1 MTNYHISGQYSPK
14 VHINRST
21 YLPSRIDICH
31 HYDDSIFGEP
41 KMTNLDKWTLG
52 FGIAGSIMAGLNDI
66 LGMTSSSGGEG
77 GVVANTPEEIHAL
90 QKNNLLALA
99 GNSGAII
106 LDEPDGKFRVY
117 DTNGEAKTDGPVDY
131 ETALEAVRSVRSA
144 ARSQAAQG
152 ASQSG
157 AAQGASQSGAAQG
170 AGNTGSSQTQLQD
183 VSSLAD
189 IKTGLDGGTIT
200 LPGSD
205 DKQNVTVDV
214 TNKKIKIG
222 DTEYDIKQDGKK
234 FYIEMTP
241 PDGTTDQKV
250 KYYIQKNG
258 EGAICFQSEKYTP
271 ASA

>member
-66 LGMTSSSGGEG
+66 LGMTSSSGGAG

-157 AAQGASQSGAAQG
+157 AVQGASQSRAAQG
-170 AGNTGSSQTQLQD
+170 AGNTGSSQPQLQYVSNLDDIAGLNDTKIKLSDSDGEQD
-183 VSSLAD
+183 V
-189 IKTGLDGGTIT
+189 K
-200 LPGSD
+200 
-205 DKQNVTVDV
+205 VDAG
-214 TNKKIKIG
+214 NKKMTIG
-222 DTEYDIKQDGKK
+222 GKEYDIKQDGTK
-234 FYIEMTP
+234 FYIVMTT
-241 PDGTTDQKV
+241 PDGTENV
-250 KYYIQKNG
+250 KYYIKKDGDGN
-258 EGAICFQSEKYTP
+258 ICFQSEKYTP

>member
-66 LGMTSSSGGEG
+66 LGMTSSSVGEG

-106 LDEPDGKFRVY
+106 LEEPDGKFRVY
-117 DTNGEAKTDGPVDY
+117 DANCEAKTDGPVDY
-131 ETALEAVRSVRSA
+131 ETALEAVQSVRSA

-157 AAQGASQSGAAQG
+157 ATQGASQSGATQG
-170 AGNTGSSQTQLQD
+170 AGKTGSSQTQLQD
-183 VSSLAD
+183 VSNLHD
-189 IKTGLDGGTIT
+189 IAVLDGGTIT
-200 LPGSD
+200 LSGSD
-205 DKQNVTVDV
+205 DKQKVKVDV
-214 TNKKIKIG
+214 GNKKITIG
-222 DTEYDIKQDGKK
+222 DKEYDIKEDDTK

-241 PDGTTDQKV
+241 PGGTTAQKV
-250 KYYIQKNG
+250 KYYIQKDGNG
-258 EGAICFQSEKYTP
+258 NICFQSEKYTP
-271 ASA
+271 PSA